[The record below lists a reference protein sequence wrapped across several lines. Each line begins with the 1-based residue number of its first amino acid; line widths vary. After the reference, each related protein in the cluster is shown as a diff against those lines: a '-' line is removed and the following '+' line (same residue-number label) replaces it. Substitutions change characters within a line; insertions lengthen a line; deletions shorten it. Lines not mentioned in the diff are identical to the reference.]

1 MMCFSTGV
9 PYFRPAARVPAVVA
23 LSGVA
28 LLALSVAL
36 ASSGSARAETIS
48 SALARAYSTS
58 PDINAQRANT
68 RAIDENIAKTTAGY
82 RPTVA
87 GTSSVGR
94 AYNETQLLNA
104 IDRVTVTSPRTA
116 GVTVTETLFNGNRTA
131 NQVRQADSQV
141 MQAREQLRLTELS
154 LLYNA
159 ATAYMNV
166 LRDTAVL
173 NLRRNNVQV
182 LQEQLRQTQDRF
194 QVGEVTRT
202 DVAQAESALAQGQAD
217 AFAAQSNLQ
226 ISIATYRQ
234 LVGVEPHDLAPARPL
249 DNLLPR
255 SLDAAIALSQH
266 EHPQVTAALQA
277 VDIAAYAIKI
287 AEGALLPTL
296 TAQGAATQAYDYQYT
311 VGARN
316 FNASATLNL
325 NVPLYQ
331 GGSEYAQVRQAKE
344 QMSQARLQADL
355 ARDTVRA
362 NVVSSWGVYQ
372 NARAVIQAQQA
383 AVRAAEIALNGV
395 REEAKVGQRTTLDVL
410 NAQQTLLNTRVLL
423 VTAQRDRVVGSYAV
437 LASSGVLSAEKLGL
451 AVEAYDPTIH
461 YDQVKDKWIGLRTPD
476 GR

>member
-1 MMCFSTGV
+1 MMCFATRVLHS
-9 PYFRPAARVPAVVA
+9 RPAARTRAATALGSVA
-23 LSGVA
+23 I
-28 LLALSVAL
+28 LALAVASASV
-36 ASSGSARAETIS
+36 GCARAETIS
-48 SALARAYSTS
+48 GALARAYSTS

-68 RAIDENIAKTTAGY
+68 RAIDENIGKTTAGY
-82 RPTVA
+82 RPTVT
-87 GTSSVGR
+87 GTSSIGR
-94 AYNETQLLNA
+94 VYNETQGSG
-104 IDRVTVTSPRTA
+104 IDRVTVTTPRTA
-116 GVTVTETLFNGNRTA
+116 GLTVTETLYNGNRTT
-131 NQVRQADSQV
+131 NSVRQADSQV
-141 MQAREQLRLTELS
+141 MQAREQLRLTELN
-154 LLYNA
+154 LLFNA

-166 LRDTAVL
+166 LRDTAIL

-217 AFAAQSNLQ
+217 AFAAQSQLQ

-234 LVGVEPHDLAPARPL
+234 LVGVEPRDLAPARPL

-255 SLDAAIALSQH
+255 SLEAAIALSQR
-266 EHPQVTAALQA
+266 EHPQVTSALHA
-277 VDIAAYAIKI
+277 VDVAAYAIKI

-296 TAQGAATQAYDYQYT
+296 SAQGAATKSYDYQNT
-311 VGARN
+311 AGLRN
-316 FNASATLNL
+316 FNAAATLNL

-331 GGSEYAQVRQAKE
+331 GGAEYAQVRQAKE

-355 ARDTVRA
+355 ARDQVRA

-410 NAQQTLLNTRVLL
+410 NAQQALLNTRVNL